1 VALRKAAKR
10 QHDANYRFNQAGG
23 GADKQLV
30 ADGGPGSDGAAQR
43 VAMEAEKQREY
54 GARSRIKQRAKHPCL
69 QSNRD
74 RMNAS
79 GYVLLAKQQE
89 EFRAWHRHWVSEW
102 RTLEGQTFVLS
113 PMRFVISC

>member
-1 VALRKAAKR
+1 
-10 QHDANYRFNQAGG
+10 
-23 GADKQLV
+23 
-30 ADGGPGSDGAAQR
+30 
-43 VAMEAEKQREY
+43 
-54 GARSRIKQRAKHPCL
+54 
-69 QSNRD
+69 
-74 RMNAS
+74 MNAS